1 MAVQTPGS
9 LRSRFNI
16 DVRVNT
22 RVVNINTE
30 TKTVST
36 INEIEPS
43 LDTKVIA
50 YDQLVLG
57 EAIFIWFTF
66 LEYLVI
72 HTSPSI
78 SLFILYYVL
87 DLKPSEVNR

>member
-30 TKTVST
+30 DKAVST
-36 INEIEPS
+36 INETQPS
-43 LDTKVIA
+43 LEREVIA

-57 EAIFIWFTF
+57 KEI
-66 LEYLVI
+66 Y
-72 HTSPSI
+72 SI
-78 SLFILYYVL
+78 
-87 DLKPSEVNR
+87 

>member
-22 RVVNINTE
+22 CVVNINTE
-30 TKTVST
+30 DKAVST
-36 INEIEPS
+36 INETQPS
-43 LDTKVIA
+43 LERAVIA

-57 EAIFIWFTF
+57 KEIYHI
-66 LEYLVI
+66 
-72 HTSPSI
+72 
-78 SLFILYYVL
+78 
-87 DLKPSEVNR
+87 